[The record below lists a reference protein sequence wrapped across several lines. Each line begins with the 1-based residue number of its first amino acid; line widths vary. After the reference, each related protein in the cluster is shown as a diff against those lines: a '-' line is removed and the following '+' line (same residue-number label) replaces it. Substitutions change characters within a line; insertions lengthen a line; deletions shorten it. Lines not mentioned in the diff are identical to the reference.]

1 MERNI
6 KAKMNL
12 YMKKANSI
20 DELNGLKSLSDRFDL
35 LHNSYS
41 VILDG
46 SDAEVFHL
54 SDYKVLFTNQN
65 DNSMNNE
72 YCPFMQGN
80 DYLSEDEKLFIER
93 YRIGHIGEPLMEA
106 FYCDVLCN
114 AQNKPNAKYAD
125 ILIDNYLK
133 VVSNQKDYKPVD
145 VLWAM
150 KSLMFNCKKYS
161 KQREENIVNAIDLL
175 LASDISLMY
184 KYRLLVC
191 AFNFGFLKAPQITS
205 YASNYKLFDSISESY
220 FDNERFFKVLH
231 DCTPKNDKTTI
242 RVIYHRLA
250 ENEDIIINQS
260 PLNSTISANLLRKC
274 QYLESAGLSEEAEK
288 ANKQYIIAK
297 SSRDGIV
304 TIKMSVEVPNSF
316 FQHYIDKI
324 ITSQSPLATLAEDD
338 SLLPSL
344 GAYRDDLLSKHQE
357 LGTQLSYIDI
367 NGNPHSG
374 NGFYRDKI
382 GKLSYHNLYELIA
395 VYPITRSLRQLI
407 DQGRF
412 SENELLEYLSS
423 TWLSQPRLTVN
434 SDLRKSQE
442 SWIDSLRPSIH
453 SLCLEITSEIMS
465 EGNHHGDYMSAIDSL
480 VLKIEGCL
488 REACWRLG
496 INTVN
501 PENNDEVTF
510 EKILQKIDAYQDGH
524 NILVISPASMNL
536 LKNIFTKEG
545 LNLRNN
551 IAHGLTSLND
561 YTINTAITILHCLLK
576 VSTMKVASSD

>member
-1 MERNI
+1 
-6 KAKMNL
+6 
-12 YMKKANSI
+12 MKEVNFI

-35 LHNSYS
+35 LRNSYS

-46 SDAEVFHL
+46 NDAEVFHL
-54 SDYKVLFTNQN
+54 ADYKVLCSSQN
-65 DNSMNNE
+65 YNSMNKE
-72 YCPFMQGN
+72 YSPFMQGN
-80 DYLSEDEKLFIER
+80 EYLSEDERLFIER
-93 YRIGHIGEPLMEA
+93 YRIGQIKEPLIEA
-106 FYCDVLCN
+106 FYCGVLCN
-114 AQNKPNAKYAD
+114 AQNKPNAKYAE
-125 ILIDNYLK
+125 ILIENYLK
-133 VVSNQKDYKPVD
+133 VVSNQKNYKPVD

-150 KSLMFNCKKYS
+150 KSLMFNCKKYC
-161 KQREENIVNAIDLL
+161 KQREENIVNAVDLL

-191 AFNFGFLKAPQITS
+191 AFNFGFLKAPQIMS

-242 RVIYHRLA
+242 RVLYHRLA

-304 TIKMSVEVPNSF
+304 TVKMSVEVPNSF

-324 ITSQSPLATLAEDD
+324 ITSPYPFATLAEDD

-344 GAYRDDLLSKHQE
+344 DIYQDDLLPKHQE

-382 GKLSYHNLYELIA
+382 GKLSYYNLYELIP

-407 DQGRF
+407 EQGRF
-412 SENELLEYLSS
+412 SENELLGYLSS

-442 SWIDSLRPSIH
+442 SWMDSLRPSIH

-465 EGNHHGDYMSAIDSL
+465 EGKLHGNYMSAIDSL

-510 EKILQKIDAYQDGH
+510 EKILQKIDAYQKEHDVL
-524 NILVISPASMNL
+524 IISSSSLDL
-536 LKNIFTKEG
+536 LENIFTKKG
-545 LNLRNN
+545 INLRNN
-551 IAHGLTSLND
+551 IAHGLTSLSD
-561 YTINTAITILHCLLK
+561 YNINKAITVLHCLLK
-576 VSTMKVASSD
+576 VSTMKVASSSND

>member
-1 MERNI
+1 
-6 KAKMNL
+6 
-12 YMKKANSI
+12 MKEANFI

-35 LHNSYS
+35 LRNSYS

-54 SDYKVLFTNQN
+54 ADYKVLCSSQN
-65 DNSMNNE
+65 YNSMNKE
-72 YCPFMQGN
+72 YSPFMQGN
-80 DYLSEDEKLFIER
+80 EYLSEDEKLFIER

-106 FYCDVLCN
+106 FYRDVLCN
-114 AQNKPNAKYAD
+114 AQNKPNAKYAE

-150 KSLMFNCKKYS
+150 KSLMFNCKKYC
-161 KQREENIVNAIDLL
+161 KQREEDIVNAIDSL

-184 KYRLLVC
+184 KYRLMVS
-191 AFNFGFLKAPQITS
+191 AFKFGFLKATQITS
-205 YASNYKLFDSISESY
+205 YASIYKLFDSISESY
-220 FDNERFFKVLH
+220 FDNERFFNVLLN
-231 DCTPKNDKTTI
+231 CTPPNDKTTI
-242 RVIYHRLA
+242 RIINQRLA

-260 PLNSTISANLLRKC
+260 PLNSTISANLLKKC

-304 TIKMSVEVPNSF
+304 TVKMSVEVPNSF

-324 ITSQSPLATLAEDD
+324 TTSPYPVAALAEDD

-344 GAYRDDLLSKHQE
+344 DIYQDDILSKHQE

-382 GKLSYHNLYELIA
+382 GKLSYYNLYELIA

-407 DQGRF
+407 EQGRF
-412 SENELLEYLSS
+412 SENELLGYLSS
-423 TWLSQPRLTVN
+423 TWLSQSRQTVN

-465 EGNHHGDYMSAIDSL
+465 EENHRGDYMSAIDSL

-510 EKILQKIDAYQDGH
+510 EKILQKIDAYQKEHDVL
-524 NILVISPASMNL
+524 IISSSSLDL
-536 LKNIFTKEG
+536 LENIFTKKG
-545 LNLRNN
+545 INLRNN
-551 IAHGLTSLND
+551 IAHGLTSLSD
-561 YTINTAITILHCLLK
+561 YNINTAITILHCLLK
-576 VSTMKVASSD
+576 VSTMKVAS

>member
-1 MERNI
+1 
-6 KAKMNL
+6 
-12 YMKKANSI
+12 MKEANFI

-35 LHNSYS
+35 LRNSYS
-41 VILDG
+41 VVSDG
-46 SDAEVFHL
+46 SDAKVFHL
-54 SDYKVLFTNQN
+54 ADYKVLLSCQN
-65 DNSMNNE
+65 YNSMNKE
-72 YCPFMQGN
+72 YSPFMQGN
-80 DYLSEDEKLFIER
+80 DYLSEEEKLFIER
-93 YRIGHIGEPLMEA
+93 YRIGQIKEPLTEA

-125 ILIDNYLK
+125 ILIENYLK
-133 VVSNQKDYKPVD
+133 VVAKQKAYKPVD

-150 KSLMFNCKKYS
+150 KSLMFNCDKYS
-161 KQREENIVNAIDLL
+161 KQREENIVNAIDSL
-175 LASDISLMY
+175 LASDIFLMY
-184 KYRLLVC
+184 KYRLLVS
-191 AFNFGFLKAPQITS
+191 AYKFGFLKARQITS

-242 RVIYHRLA
+242 RIINQRLA
-250 ENEDIIINQS
+250 ENEDIIISQS

-297 SSRDGIV
+297 SSKDGIITV
-304 TIKMSVEVPNSF
+304 KISVEVPNSF

-324 ITSQSPLATLAEDD
+324 ITSPCPLATLAEDD

-344 GAYRDDLLSKHQE
+344 DVYQDDLLSKRQE
-357 LGTQLSYIDI
+357 WGTQLSYIDI

-374 NGFYRDKI
+374 NAFYRDKI

-395 VYPITRSLRQLI
+395 IYPITRSLRQLI
-407 DQGRF
+407 EQGRF
-412 SENELLEYLSS
+412 SENELLGYLSS
-423 TWLSQPRLTVN
+423 TWLNLPRLTVN

-480 VLKIEGCL
+480 ALKIEGCL

-496 INTVN
+496 IITVN
-501 PENNDEVTF
+501 PENNDEVTC
-510 EKILQKIDAYQDGH
+510 EKILEKIDAYHKEH
-524 NILVISPASMNL
+524 NILVISPSSINL
-536 LKNIFTKEG
+536 LKKIFTKKG

-561 YTINTAITILHCLLK
+561 YNINTAITILHCLLK
-576 VSTMKVASSD
+576 VSTMKVTS

>member
-1 MERNI
+1 
-6 KAKMNL
+6 MNEASFIE
-12 YMKKANSI
+12 K
-20 DELNGLKSLSDRFDL
+20 LNCFGALSDRFSL
-35 LHNSYS
+35 LGNSYS
-41 VILDG
+41 IILDG
-46 SDAEVFHL
+46 SDAETFHFV
-54 SDYKVLFTNQN
+54 DYKVLHIGQSYASMDKNYHLFVLKESFT
-65 DNSMNNE
+65 E
-72 YCPFMQGN
+72 
-80 DYLSEDEKLFIER
+80 EEKLFIER

-114 AQNKPNAKYAD
+114 AQNKPNSKNAD
-125 ILIDNYLK
+125 VLIDDYLK
-133 VVSNQKDYKPVD
+133 VVANQKAYKPVD
-145 VLWAM
+145 ILWAM
-150 KSLMFNCKKYS
+150 KSLMFNCEKFS
-161 KQREENIVNAIDLL
+161 KQRKENIVNAIDSL

-184 KYRLLVC
+184 KYRLMVS
-191 AFNFGFLKAPQITS
+191 AFKFGFLKARQITS

-220 FDNERFFKVLH
+220 IDNERFFNMLLN
-231 DCTPKNDKTTI
+231 CTKNDKTTI
-242 RVIYHRLA
+242 RIIYHRLA

-260 PLNSTISANLLRKC
+260 PLNSTISANLLKKC

-288 ANKQYIIAK
+288 ANKQYTIAK

-304 TIKMSVEVPNSF
+304 TVKMSVEVPNSF

-324 ITSQSPLATLAEDD
+324 TTSPYPVAALAEDD

-344 GAYRDDLLSKHQE
+344 DGYQDDILSKHQE
-357 LGTQLSYIDI
+357 LSTQLSYIDI

-382 GKLSYHNLYELIA
+382 GKLSYYNLYELIA

-407 DQGRF
+407 EQGRF
-412 SENELLEYLSS
+412 SENELLGYLSS

-465 EGNHHGDYMSAIDSL
+465 EGNHRGDYMSAIDSL

-510 EKILQKIDAYQDGH
+510 EKILQKIDAYQKEHDVL
-524 NILVISPASMNL
+524 IISSSSLDL
-536 LKNIFTKEG
+536 LENIFTKKG
-545 LNLRNN
+545 INLRNN

-576 VSTMKVASSD
+576 VSTMKVASSSND